1 METYIDYT
9 ETALIILAGVATTS
23 LAECIV
29 LIIIFIIKK
38 KIQKQL
44 FHGYWH
50 TEQNNI
56 KYLIRSWRGI

>member
-38 KIQKQL
+38 KIQK
-44 FHGYWH
+44 
-50 TEQNNI
+50 
-56 KYLIRSWRGI
+56 

>member
-23 LAECIV
+23 LAECIF

-38 KIQKQL
+38 KYKNSCFMVIGIQNRIIL
-44 FHGYWH
+44 N
-50 TEQNNI
+50 T
-56 KYLIRSWRGI
+56 